1 MRLPLAIPNISDTEQ
16 RDSNSWGTNVFLEK
30 EIELLVA
37 RRPGLTLTYDG
48 TSPGQGV
55 FIWPDS
61 GGLTVVSIEDDELT
75 FPVVV

>member
-1 MRLPLAIPNISDTEQ
+1 M
-16 RDSNSWGTNVFLEK
+16 FLEK

-61 GGLTVVSIEDDELT
+61 GGLTVVSVEDDELI
-75 FPVVV
+75 FPILV